1 MQLILKNFEELTTT
15 ELLNIY
21 VLRSSVF
28 VVEQQ
33 CAYQD
38 PDDKDLVAKHI
49 MMLDGDVLI
58 AYARLI
64 PPNVSYDAAS
74 IGRVVVDKSQRNKG
88 YGQTL
93 MKYSINKTLEM
104 YKDQDIVI
112 SAQAYLIEFYNHLGF
127 IVEGESYLEDNIPHI
142 KMRYRKP

>member
-1 MQLILKNFEELTTT
+1 MQLIIKNFEALSTT
-15 ELLNIY
+15 ELHDIY
-21 VLRSSVF
+21 TLRSRVF

-38 PDDKDLVAKHI
+38 PDDKDPVAKHI
-49 MMLDGDVLI
+49 MMLEGNLLI
-58 AYARLI
+58 GYARLV
-64 PPNVSYDAAS
+64 PPETSYTEPS
-74 IGRVVVDKSQRNKG
+74 IGRVVVDKTYRDKG

-127 IVEGESYLEDNIPHI
+127 FVEGESYLEDDIPHI
-142 KMRYRKP
+142 KMRYHKL